1 MRPGSEKE
9 GISRIVLGTV
19 IGCGCGL
26 LLCCLL
32 LLVISAAFVSWEKLP
47 YAALEGISLVVSLFG
62 GILAGFVGAKIVGRM
77 GLIAGVCSA
86 AAMLLILSAIGLVL
100 AGSGSVSV
108 ASALTRA
115 CALLLSGA
123 IGGMIATGQKQK
135 IRRRK

>member
-1 MRPGSEKE
+1 MMKQPSHHPHLPAPFR
-9 GISRIVLGTV
+9 RAA
-19 IGCGCGL
+19 CL

-86 AAMLLILSAIGLVL
+86 AAMLLILAAIGLVL

>member
-32 LLVISAAFVSWEKLP
+32 SLVEKLP
-47 YAALEGISLVVSLFG
+47 YAALEGISLLISLFG

-86 AAMLLILSAIGLVL
+86 AAMLLILAAIGFVL
-100 AGSGSVSV
+100 TGSGSVSV